1 MRDGRLRTIE
11 ALRHLATAEL
21 AGGGDHLDHAEA
33 GGVSE
38 RAKRPH
44 EPGVVHLPDPPPA
57 HHPCNLGAGPEAAK
71 LRRARKKLAARGRAL
86 DHRSKLM
93 PPKRSNRALLWT
105 STTYFGEGLPW
116 SFMHQMAL
124 QFLTE
129 IRASN
134 TAVGMT
140 SALHFATMLKFLW
153 SPIVDLF
160 GRLRTWVWTMQIILG
175 LGMFGVASLSSRGN
189 SLPLWLGLATLAILL
204 ATHDIACDGFYLQA
218 LDRRGQSLYAGT
230 RIAAFQVAKIVGS
243 SVLVVL
249 AAHKGWRVG
258 FSAAGALM
266 LLTAATNRAVMP
278 HPTEHHTPAA
288 RPHAGT
294 TAKAR
299 AFGEAYRTFL
309 SQPNAALVL
318 AFLVFYRI
326 GDIMMFGMSQPFLRD
341 IGVDTKHRGILVG
354 LSITASIAGAIVG
367 GAIVAR
373 KGLPRCLVPMTFL
386 QNLAIPLYFGL
397 ATFRPKFAG
406 ILPVV
411 LVEQFVAGIGQTNFS
426 VFQMQRCRADFSA
439 AHFAFVTAIVG
450 GVSALSGIFA
460 GPLSTSVGWRA
471 FFALCFVATIPSLL
485 LVFWVPKTPIEAD
498 GPAVG
503 G

>member
-1 MRDGRLRTIE
+1 VNRLPGGRLLKPPRRLDRQAGSPPE
-11 ALRHLATAEL
+11 PAV
-21 AGGGDHLDHAEA
+21 GGGGTD
-33 GGVSE
+33 S
-38 RAKRPH
+38 RA
-44 EPGVVHLPDPPPA
+44 
-57 HHPCNLGAGPEAAK
+57 
-71 LRRARKKLAARGRAL
+71 KKLAAAERPP
-86 DHRSKLM
+86 DHRSNPM
-93 PPKRSNRALLWT
+93 PARSKRALLWT

-116 SFMHQMAL
+116 SFMHQMAM

-160 GRLRTWVWTMQIILG
+160 GRLRTWVWVMQIILA
-175 LGMFGVASLSSRGN
+175 LGMFGVASLSGHGN
-189 SLPLWLGLATLAILL
+189 SFGLWFGLGTLAILL

-218 LDRRGQSLYAGT
+218 LDRRGQSLYSGT

-249 AAHKGWRVG
+249 AARRGWRMG
-258 FSAAGALM
+258 FSAAGVLM

-278 HPTEHHTPAA
+278 RPTEQHPTEA

-299 AFGEAYRTFL
+299 AFGEAYLTFVF
-309 SQPNAALVL
+309 QPNAALVL
-318 AFLVFYRI
+318 GFLIFYRI
-326 GDIMMFGMSQPFLRD
+326 GDIMMFGMAQPFLRD

-354 LSITASIAGAIVG
+354 FSITASIVGAIVG

-373 KGLPRCLVPMTFL
+373 KGLGRCLIPMTFL

-397 ATFRPKFAG
+397 AIVKPRFAG

-411 LVEQFVAGIGQTNFS
+411 LLEQFVAGVGQTAFS

-460 GPLSTSVGWRA
+460 GPLSTWVGWPT
-471 FFALCFVATIPSLL
+471 FFTLCFAASIPSLL

-498 GPAVG
+498 SPASS
-503 G
+503 